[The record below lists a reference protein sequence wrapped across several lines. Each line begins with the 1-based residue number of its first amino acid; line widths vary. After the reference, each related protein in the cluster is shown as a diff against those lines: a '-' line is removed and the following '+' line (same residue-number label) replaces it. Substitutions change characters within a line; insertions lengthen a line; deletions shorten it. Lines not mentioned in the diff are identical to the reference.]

1 MSSAIQR
8 PTKKRIVNK
17 NLRFGYD
24 RENANNSSFTSVYMK
39 RMRKALRS
47 NLNEQLSIHKVKTT
61 PKEMDD
67 FLEQF
72 MESQVRMD
80 VHYLKASRRSEG
92 GVVEAVPL
100 TFQTGARVI
109 MNGMSID
116 SRNRRGLN
124 SNETTSMLVIVDQ
137 YTGSSGLHQAHA
149 IGAFKL
155 NNVLYAFNSWG
166 KGYLEAD
173 QPTSQVLPDNAVWEY
188 LRKKYR
194 CSTVVVFTGKNYQA
208 TDPHGV
214 CVGFANDFG
223 TYMYTHLMLQNA
235 QVIPGL
241 EPFPGPEPA
250 TKRIGPMV
258 YSNKFNDFVEDV
270 VLEYR
275 GGFGKNTGNTTCP
288 LALKGM
294 FNELRR
300 TAMSVNPN
308 PVDTFEV
315 MTRAINKNAEA
326 RSKLLEILRN
336 NDRTRVEEAQ
346 HRMRDILRTMDG
358 RLYEIKNSRLNQDIL
373 TYLRSG
379 NINISDLVNL
389 DLDKFKVL
397 SRTINKNVEIRKEL
411 LEILRNND
419 QGRVKLA
426 RARVRSILRAADN
439 RFQMVNSNALNA
451 DVLRYLQSGNI
462 NPAQLKS
469 TNVRMN

>member
-1 MSSAIQR
+1 
-8 PTKKRIVNK
+8 
-17 NLRFGYD
+17 
-24 RENANNSSFTSVYMK
+24 
-39 RMRKALRS
+39 
-47 NLNEQLSIHKVKTT
+47 
-61 PKEMDD
+61 
-67 FLEQF
+67 
-72 MESQVRMD
+72 
-80 VHYLKASRRSEG
+80 
-92 GVVEAVPL
+92 
-100 TFQTGARVI
+100 
-109 MNGMSID
+109 
-116 SRNRRGLN
+116 
-124 SNETTSMLVIVDQ
+124 
-137 YTGSSGLHQAHA
+137 
-149 IGAFKL
+149 
-155 NNVLYAFNSWG
+155 
-166 KGYLEAD
+166 
-173 QPTSQVLPDNAVWEY
+173 
-188 LRKKYR
+188 
-194 CSTVVVFTGKNYQA
+194 
-208 TDPHGV
+208 
-214 CVGFANDFG
+214 
-223 TYMYTHLMLQNA
+223 
-235 QVIPGL
+235 
-241 EPFPGPEPA
+241 
-250 TKRIGPMV
+250 
-258 YSNKFNDFVEDV
+258 
-270 VLEYR
+270 
-275 GGFGKNTGNTTCP
+275 
-288 LALKGM
+288 M

-379 NINISDLVNL
+379 NINMSDLVNL

>member
-24 RENANNSSFTSVYMK
+24 RENVNNSSFTSVYMK

-47 NLNEQLSIHKVKTT
+47 NLNEQLSIHNVKTT

-80 VHYLKASRRSEG
+80 VHYLKAFRRSEG

-166 KGYLEAD
+166 KGYLEVD
-173 QPTSQVLPDNAVWEY
+173 QPPSHVLPDNAVWEY

-194 CSTVVVFTGKNYQA
+194 CSTVVVFTGKNFQA
-208 TDPHGV
+208 TDTNGV

-235 QVIPGL
+235 KVIPGL

-258 YSNKFNDFVEDV
+258 YSNKFNDFVENV

-288 LALKGM
+288 LVLKGM

-300 TAMSVNPN
+300 TAVSVNPN

-336 NDRTRVEEAQ
+336 NDPTRVQEAQ
-346 HRMRDILRTMDG
+346 NRVRDILRTMDG
-358 RLYEIKNSRLNQDIL
+358 RLYEIKNHALNQEIRA
-373 TYLRSG
+373 YLKS
-379 NINISDLVNL
+379 NINPANLINVNTYN
-389 DLDKFKVL
+389 VL